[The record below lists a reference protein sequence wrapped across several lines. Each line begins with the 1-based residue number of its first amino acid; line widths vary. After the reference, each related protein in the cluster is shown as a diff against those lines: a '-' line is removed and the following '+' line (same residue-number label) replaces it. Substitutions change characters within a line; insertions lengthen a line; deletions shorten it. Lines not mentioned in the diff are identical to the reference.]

1 MLEKILIKEV
11 VAPILIIFFS
21 VVIYFVV
28 SNIVKKVLT
37 IKSKRIN
44 ERKKKM
50 IVTAINTIIKIFLS
64 LIAFMMILEV
74 FEIDTKSLVTSLGA
88 VSVVIGLAFQDLLK
102 DFISGFTILFED
114 QFSVGDVVTIDGFT
128 GTVIEA
134 GLKTTRIKAYT
145 GEIKI
150 VSNRNIVTVI
160 NHNLDTNIQIVDFD
174 VSYDSDINLVKEK
187 LDKLC
192 EELSA
197 ELSLPMPAT
206 CLGVES
212 LSDSSIKFRI
222 AIPGAYSDKFG
233 FARTFRARVKEC
245 FNEEGIEIP
254 YPQVVVHNEQ

>member
-1 MLEKILIKEV
+1 MLEKILVKEV
-11 VAPILIIFFS
+11 VAPILIVFFS
-21 VVIYFVV
+21 IIVYLILAKL
-28 SNIVKKVLT
+28 VKKILN

-50 IVTAINTIIKIFLS
+50 IVTAINTVIKVFIS
-64 LIAFMMILEV
+64 VIALVMILEV
-74 FEIDTKSLVTSLGA
+74 FGISSASIVASLGA
-88 VSVVIGLAFQDLLK
+88 VGVVLGLAFQDLLK

-114 QFSVGDVVTIDGFT
+114 QFSVGDVVTIEGFT

-145 GEIKI
+145 GEVKI

-160 NHNLDTNIQIVDFD
+160 NHNLDTNIQIVDFS
-174 VSYDSDINLVKEK
+174 VSYNSNIELVKET
-187 LDKLC
+187 LDKVC
-192 EELSA
+192 EELSI
-197 ELSLPMPAT
+197 ELSLPSPAT

-212 LSDSSIKFRI
+212 LNDSSIVFRV
-222 AIPGAYSDKFG
+222 AIPGAYGDKFG

-245 FNEEGIEIP
+245 FNEKGIEIP